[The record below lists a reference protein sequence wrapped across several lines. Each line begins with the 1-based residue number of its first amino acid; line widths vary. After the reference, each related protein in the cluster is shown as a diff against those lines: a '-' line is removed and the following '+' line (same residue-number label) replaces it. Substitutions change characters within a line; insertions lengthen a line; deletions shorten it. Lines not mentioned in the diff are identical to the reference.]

1 MLYAIKVDMAVM
13 ADNCRK
19 RGLKNPAISLSRT
32 LQQLSKEA
40 GRIKCYYLP
49 SETAGESYFY
59 YAFDTKEQQM
69 EFFCAFK
76 IDKNTYGALLPI
88 EEPIPDE
95 LEKIVRREDA

>member
-19 RGLKNPAISLSRT
+19 RGLKNPELSLSRT
-32 LQQLSKEA
+32 LRQLSKEA

-49 SETAGESYFY
+49 SEEAGQPHFY
-59 YAFDTKEQQM
+59 YAFETKEKQM

-88 EEPIPDE
+88 EEPLPDE